1 MANIKVP
8 ESLKAVQP
16 YIRASMEHRQRDIVV
31 SYWCYFYACQSALKI
46 DKTSEES
53 VAFLTAAL
61 DWLEKVKKEKSDNE
75 AILNE
80 VVAQAHMEN
89 YALKLFLWA
98 DNEDR
103 SARFNKNVVKA
114 FYTAGLL
121 FDVLAVFGEL
131 TDEATHNRKYAKW
144 KATYIHNCL
153 KNGETPIP
161 GPANQDSD
169 EFSEDTQEQSWNNP
183 STSEWNQPTNYVSPP
198 ALPTPNSGVPNSL
211 LTPAPGVH
219 APPSTPSGSTLPS
232 PSGGSSYTPTK
243 TPNGIVLCPEDFHKA
258 QKYCK
263 WAGSALQYEDVS
275 TAIDNLQKALLLLT
289 TGKDE

>member
-1 MANIKVP
+1 MANVKVP
-8 ESLKAVQP
+8 DCLKAVQP
-16 YIRASMEHRQRDIVV
+16 YIRISMEHRQRDVVV
-31 SYWCYFYACQSALKI
+31 SYWCYFYACQTALKI
-46 DKTSEES
+46 DKTSQDS
-53 VAFLTAAL
+53 VAFITAAL
-61 DWLEKVKKEKSDNE
+61 DWLEKIKKDKADNE
-75 AILNE
+75 AIHNE

-103 SARFNKNVVKA
+103 SSRFNKNVVKA
-114 FYTAGLL
+114 FYTSGLL

-131 TDEATHNRKYAKW
+131 TDEVVHNRKYAKW

-161 GPANQDSD
+161 GPANQDSN
-169 EFSEDTQEQSWNNP
+169 EFSTEEQENSWKNP
-183 STSEWNQPTNYVSPP
+183 STNDWNQSTDYVAPP
-198 ALPTPNSGVPNSL
+198 ALPTPNSNFPSSL

-232 PSGGSSYTPTK
+232 PSGGSSYTSAK
-243 TPNGIVLCPEDFHKA
+243 TINGITLRPEDFHKA

-263 WAGSALQYEDVS
+263 WAGSALQYEDVA